1 MRILVISDT
10 HGNENNLKKIL
21 KREGN
26 LDHVLHLGDVE
37 RGEERIARLV
47 GCPMD
52 IVAGNC
58 DFFSKM
64 PRVKFLEL
72 DGCRIMMTHGHYYYV
87 TAGLRDLILEAK
99 ANDCDVVMFGHT
111 HMPFLN
117 QEDGQLTVLNPGSIS
132 FPRQEG
138 RNPSYI
144 IMETT
149 GTGRAQ
155 FEIRYLQ

>member
-10 HGNENNLKKIL
+10 HGNESNLKAVL
-21 KREGN
+21 KKEGRP
-26 LDHVLHLGDVE
+26 DHVLHLGDVE
-37 RGEERIARLV
+37 RGEERIANMV

-64 PRVKFLEL
+64 PRVKFVEL

-87 TAGLRDLILEAK
+87 TAGIRDLVLEAK

-111 HMPFLN
+111 HKPFLD
-117 QEDGQLTVLNPGSIS
+117 EDDDGRLTILNPGSIS

-138 RNPSYI
+138 RKPSYVV
-144 IMETT
+144 METEKP
-149 GTGRAQ
+149 GRAR
-155 FEIRYLQ
+155 FEIKYL